1 MGEHLGIP
9 GAVHHPLT
17 NLPPLPPFP
26 PLQVLFS
33 EGQAAAVITLS
44 VVADGVPEGPEHVT
58 VALMD
63 VTTVG
68 LEEPAQ
74 AATIAPGRA
83 HALLTILANGSP
95 YGVVGWH
102 MDSLFPGVQEPAGE
116 TPPRRRRYA
125 HVWISWFNTSS
136 RHSRAASG
144 DLRRVTQW
152 RSSPVGRDVFGG
164 CVHLQQQL

>member
-1 MGEHLGIP
+1 MKKASSPYHPGQPRSGWENIWEYRVLYAIP
-9 GAVHHPLT
+9 KQIYPRA
-17 NLPPLPPFP
+17 PPSP

-83 HALLTILANGSP
+83 RALLTILANGSP

-102 MDSLFPGVQEPAGE
+102 VDSLFPGVQEPAGE
-116 TPPRRRRYA
+116 TP
-125 HVWISWFNTSS
+125 
-136 RHSRAASG
+136 
-144 DLRRVTQW
+144 LRQKK
-152 RSSPVGRDVFGG
+152 
-164 CVHLQQQL
+164 